1 MSPQGRFSVQMFMF
15 AGNYDLVFLHCEVHL
30 CDSVNEQCQ
39 PVSVSLRG
47 RWDLGGTPHIFLG
60 IMSRW
65 KGGRGTGKEVGR
77 EGGRGKQAGWMDEE
91 MDGREGRTKGGR
103 KERKKDEWMD
113 VKPPKSLRLYEQ
125 SLSPGRQMS

>member
-1 MSPQGRFSVQMFMF
+1 MSRQGRFSVQMFMF

-39 PVSVSLRG
+39 PVSVSLHG
-47 RWDLGGTPHIFLG
+47 PWDLGGAPHLFLG

-77 EGGRGKQAGWMDEE
+77 EGGESKLDGWMKRW
-91 MDGREGRTKGGR
+91 MGGREGQREE
-103 KERKKDEWMD
+103 ERKKE
-113 VKPPKSLRLYEQ
+113 
-125 SLSPGRQMS
+125 G

>member
-39 PVSVSLRG
+39 PVSGSLHG
-47 RWDLGGTPHIFLG
+47 PWDLVGSPHTFIG

-65 KGGRGTGKEVGR
+65 KEGRGERERGW
-77 EGGRGKQAGWMDEE
+77 EGGKD
-91 MDGREGRTKGGR
+91 KGR
-103 KERKKDEWMD
+103 KKRKKDEWMD
-113 VKPPKSLRLYEQ
+113 VKPTYV
-125 SLSPGRQMS
+125 